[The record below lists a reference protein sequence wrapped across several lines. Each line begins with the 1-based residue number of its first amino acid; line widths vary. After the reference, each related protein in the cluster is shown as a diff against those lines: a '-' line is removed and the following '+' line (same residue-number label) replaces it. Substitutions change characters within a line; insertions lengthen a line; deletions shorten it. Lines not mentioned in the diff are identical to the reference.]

1 MPGLIA
7 YDIKWQPPDH
17 KNTLYILYLSTNVLQ
32 TGHYFV
38 INAAFT
44 DSLIRI
50 SIRNYNSLIRGAFLA
65 QESFIQS

>member
-1 MPGLIA
+1 MPG
-7 YDIKWQPPDH
+7 IKWQPLDH
-17 KNTLYILYLSTNVLQ
+17 KNTLYILYLSNVPQ
-32 TGHYFV
+32 TGHSFV